1 MTVQEAGG
9 GRRGRY
15 AAAATAVL
23 LVIGV
28 LALVLGL
35 RGQAGPPQP
44 GAAAPATSTSSS
56 TPTTPSTTP
65 TATGSTAS
73 PTSTSAPTQT
83 AQTMPAAP
91 AAPAPPGKQ
100 IGQFV
105 GASAPTGIEIPS
117 IGVTSTNFVD
127 LVIGGDGAITVPGSA
142 DEVGIYSGG
151 PTPGQLGPAVIGAH
165 VDSTKGPGIFY
176 RLGSVKPG
184 DTVKISR
191 ADGSTTTFVVD
202 KVASYPKDQFP
213 TEEVY
218 RGDFDKSEIRLVT
231 CGGTFDKVKHYLDN
245 VVVFGHLESVA

>member
-83 AQTMPAAP
+83 AQTMP